1 MICVRE
7 AAILTGTSNR
17 RKRAS
22 SNGNIFPGKKNGW
35 LPFLEMKTTT
45 ELPTMYFLYV
55 HISVSK
61 ENGDGEDNPTW
72 WNNFWIIA
80 PRTFF
85 SFSPFCVLHIM
96 ITLSVLFYLENIFFF
111 FLLTVSS
118 FVADWIM
125 TDRRRCMAAV
135 PCTAWNKRSLV
146 YPGSMHQVSWCQ
158 PHPPILAD
166 PTNKKKKT
174 FLLLVTLAVRIR

>member
-1 MICVRE
+1 MKWKLLQSYLLCTFCTYTFPCQKKM
-7 AAILTGTSNR
+7 AA
-17 RKRAS
+17 
-22 SNGNIFPGKKNGW
+22 
-35 LPFLEMKTTT
+35 EKT
-45 ELPTMYFLYV
+45 
-55 HISVSK
+55 
-61 ENGDGEDNPTW
+61 TW

-85 SFSPFCVLHIM
+85 FFLFLCFTYYDNPRRLILFRKYIYIFS
-96 ITLSVLFYLENIFFF
+96 FF
-111 FLLTVSS
+111 FLSTFSS

-166 PTNKKKKT
+166 PTNKKENLPSPCNT
-174 FLLLVTLAVRIR
+174 GRAYMLVPAWATISS

>member
-1 MICVRE
+1 MTSFPWNENYYRVTYYVLFVRTHFRVKRKWRRRRQPNMME
-7 AAILTGTSNR
+7 QLLNNR
-17 RKRAS
+17 PQ
-22 SNGNIFPGKKNGW
+22 N
-35 LPFLEMKTTT
+35 
-45 ELPTMYFLYV
+45 
-55 HISVSK
+55 
-61 ENGDGEDNPTW
+61 
-72 WNNFWIIA
+72 
-80 PRTFF
+80 FF

-96 ITLSVLFYLENIFFF
+96 ITLSVLFYLENIFF

>member
-1 MICVRE
+1 MKI
-7 AAILTGTSNR
+7 
-17 RKRAS
+17 
-22 SNGNIFPGKKNGW
+22 NGW
-35 LPFLEMKTTT
+35 LPFHEMKTTT
-45 ELPTMYFLYV
+45 ELPTMYFMYV

-61 ENGDGEDNPTW
+61 ENGGGEDNMMEQLL
-72 WNNFWIIA
+72 NNRPQNFFFFLFLCFTYYDN
-80 PRTFF
+80 PRR
-85 SFSPFCVLHIM
+85 LI
-96 ITLSVLFYLENIFFF
+96 LFRKYIYIYIFF
-111 FLLTVSS
+111 FLLTFSS

-166 PTNKKKKT
+166 PTNKKENLPSPCNT
-174 FLLLVTLAVRIR
+174 GRAYMLVPAWATISS